1 MDMRRHS
8 LASDASMTTQEN
20 CKALEQQLQKYEGD
34 IRKHISIEHQLQ
46 LFAEDLKRQVSQL
59 EKEKDALELAKDQ
72 QCEELRKDK
81 LTLREFLDV
90 KEKTLEE
97 NTARI
102 QKLEQH
108 LAESKVQ
115 MASQK
120 QKYERQIVELSKRL
134 DVAKAALEVR

>member
-1 MDMRRHS
+1 
-8 LASDASMTTQEN
+8 
-20 CKALEQQLQKYEGD
+20 
-34 IRKHISIEHQLQ
+34 LQ